1 MPWQQTASGRGEA
14 SVPCVLPQPAAGTDA
29 EPVREAM
36 QLLLR
41 DVDPVYIGPLKRAM
55 DEADLPIL
63 CLLRRPLLQALTN
76 RHGELH
82 ALRLIMRLDSMIRT
96 TWPEAPVS
104 RPLEL
109 G

>member
-1 MPWQQTASGRGEA
+1 M
-14 SVPCVLPQPAAGTDA
+14 LPQPADGTDP

-36 QLLLR
+36 KLLLR
-41 DVDPVYIGPLKRAM
+41 DVEPAYVGPLDRAM
-55 DEADLPIL
+55 DDADLPTL

-76 RHGELH
+76 RHGELQ
-82 ALRLIMRLDSMIRT
+82 ALRLIMRLDGMIRT